1 MRKYLMLLA
10 GLCLICGAAWGQ
22 TAKNMSLIG
31 QLSFQDGLA
40 DVVGYKGGNTE
51 YALVGHESGVGIV
64 SLANPAKLFTA
75 VNNPSMEPLAKEV
88 GQRLQ
93 AVLERI

>member
-1 MRKYLMLLA
+1 MSKLA
-10 GLCLICGAAWGQ
+10 
-22 TAKNMSLIG
+22 
-31 QLSFQDGLA
+31 
-40 DVVGYKGGNTE
+40 
-51 YALVGHESGVGIV
+51 V
-64 SLANPAKLFTA
+64 SLANPAKLFKA